1 MRMDKLNQLIKRLI
15 GEMILLGEV
24 HDPRVR
30 LVTITYADVSK
41 DLSVAHVGFSV
52 LSDVP
57 ATINDVQAG
66 LDSARGRIRKLLGER
81 VSIRKTPEI
90 RFVYDDSIA
99 SSVRMDRTLEELRQE
114 REQREGVAPENQG
127 PGQQPEDNP

>member
-1 MRMDKLNQLIKRLI
+1 MRMDKLNQLVKRLI

-52 LSDVP
+52 LSDEP

-99 SSVRMDRTLEELRQE
+99 ASVRMDRTLDELRQE